1 MIMSSEPNR
10 IKDEFIQNMNK
21 SLDLIKRINKIDSML
36 SSDEIYSIYEL
47 SFLKIYLSWESFIG
61 RIFILYMIGEKT
73 DSGYA
78 PKRYVTPRDEKHAY
92 DIIKSGR
99 PFPNWLDIEF
109 IREKSELFFENGE
122 PFKTALYSKTNIRG
136 GLQNMRVLR
145 NIIVHASEEAEE
157 KYKNMLRNGLGSAPN
172 ISPGEFLSRMRIGK
186 PKVPYIVYYKKILEV
201 ASNDI
206 IR

>member
-1 MIMSSEPNR
+1 MLSELNR
-10 IKDEFIQNMNK
+10 IKDELIQNMNK
-21 SLDLIKRINKIDSML
+21 SLDLIKRINKISSML

-61 RIFILYMIGEKT
+61 RVFILYMIGEKT

-92 DIIKSGR
+92 DIIKCGR
-99 PFPNWLDIEF
+99 SFPDWLNIEF
-109 IREKSELFFENGE
+109 IRERSELFFKNGE

-136 GLQNMRVLR
+136 ALQNMKVLR
-145 NIIVHASEEAEE
+145 NIIVHASKEAEE
-157 KYKNMLRNGLGSAPN
+157 KYENMLRNELGSAPN
-172 ISPGEFLSRMRIGK
+172 ISPGEFLRRSKK
-186 PKVPYIVYYKKILEV
+186 PKMSYIVYYKKILEV

-206 IR
+206 VR

>member
-1 MIMSSEPNR
+1 MLSELNK
-10 IKDEFIQNMNK
+10 IKNELIQNMNK
-21 SLDLIKRINKIDSML
+21 SLELINRINKISHML
-36 SSDEIYSIYEL
+36 LPDEIYSIYEL

-61 RIFILYMIGEKT
+61 RVFILYMIGEKT

-99 PFPNWLDIEF
+99 SFPDWLNIEF

-145 NIIVHASEEAEE
+145 NIIVHASKEAEE
-157 KYKNMLRNGLGSAPN
+157 KYKNMLRAELGSAPN
-172 ISPGEFLSRMRIGK
+172 ISPGEFLSRMRIEK

-206 IR
+206 VP

>member
-1 MIMSSEPNR
+1 
-10 IKDEFIQNMNK
+10 MNK
-21 SLDLIKRINKIDSML
+21 SLNLIKQINKISDKL
-36 SSDEIYSIYEL
+36 LPDEIFAIYEL

-61 RIFILYMIGEKT
+61 RVFILYMIGEKT

-99 PFPNWLDIEF
+99 SFPDWLNIEF

-145 NIIVHASEEAEE
+145 NIIVHASKEAEE
-157 KYKNMLRNGLGSAPN
+157 KYKNMLRAELGSAPN
-172 ISPGEFLSRMRIGK
+172 ISPGEFLSRMRIEK

-201 ASNDI
+201 ASNGI